1 PSWGLDSRA
10 GMIRIS
16 SIGRMEYRQPDS
28 SVNPYLSH
36 TALLASIED
45 GLERKIN
52 SGDPL
57 TIDNPRIVKF
67 DVMPMTL
74 GDAIVQ
80 FEGSDMM
87 KKAYPQELRDVFIDL
102 KKDEWA
108 RYCGVITEWEFAQ
121 YWETLP

>member
-1 PSWGLDSRA
+1 
-10 GMIRIS
+10 
-16 SIGRMEYRQPDS
+16 
-28 SVNPYLSH
+28 VNPYLSH

-45 GLERKIN
+45 GLTRKIN

-57 TIDNPRIVKF
+57 TDKNAKVETF

-74 GDAIVQ
+74 GDAIAQ
-80 FEGSDMM
+80 FERSDLM
-87 KKAYPQELRDVFIDL
+87 KKAFPAELRDIFIEL

>member
-1 PSWGLDSRA
+1 
-10 GMIRIS
+10 MIRIS

-57 TIDNPRIVKF
+57 TDEKAKVVKF
-67 DVMPMTL
+67 DLMPMTL

-80 FEGSDMM
+80 FEGSALL
-87 KKAYPQELRDVFIDL
+87 KKAFPAELRDVFIDL